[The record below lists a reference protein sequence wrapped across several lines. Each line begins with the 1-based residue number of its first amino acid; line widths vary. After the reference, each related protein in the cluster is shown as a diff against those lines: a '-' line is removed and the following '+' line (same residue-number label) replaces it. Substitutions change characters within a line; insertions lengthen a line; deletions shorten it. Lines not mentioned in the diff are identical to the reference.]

1 MGYRPET
8 PFDHIESAYQYVD
21 LLAETIEETRREIDE
36 ELGSTPEGERRRRA
50 LLLVSYNL
58 SKLSFHMRASRRMLN
73 DLRSLRRLLLSERQA
88 AALSATAEGGPERE
102 A

>member
-21 LLAETIEETRREIDE
+21 LLAESVEETRLDIDGE
-36 ELGSTPEGERRRRA
+36 MSAAHDDERRRKA

-58 SKLSFHMRASRRMLN
+58 NKLSSHMRASRRILN
-73 DLRSLRRLLLSERQA
+73 DLRTLRRLLLSERQMEA
-88 AALSATAEGGPERE
+88 AASSGPSPKS
-102 A
+102 